1 MIKKRM
7 GELAICQKKK
17 TNIEG
22 GGGVEDMEFSGV
34 SHVSKK

>member
-17 TNIEG
+17 TNME
-22 GGGVEDMEFSGV
+22 GGVEDMEFSGV

>member
-1 MIKKRM
+1 MIKKKNGRAGYM
-7 GELAICQKKK
+7 PEKKNK
-17 TNIEG
+17 HG

>member
-17 TNIEG
+17 TNME